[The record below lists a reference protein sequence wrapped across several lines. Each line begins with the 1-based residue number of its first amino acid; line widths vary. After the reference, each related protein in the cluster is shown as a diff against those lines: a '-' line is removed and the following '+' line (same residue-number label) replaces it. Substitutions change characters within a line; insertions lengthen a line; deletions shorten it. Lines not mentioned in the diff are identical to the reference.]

1 MPAPDAPVTFA
12 SFNNAAKVGDECAAL
27 WGRVLAAVPGSR
39 LLLKSASLADAAV
52 RATVVARM
60 EAAGIASGRL
70 ELVAR
75 TASRA
80 EHLALYSRVHVAL
93 DTVPYNGTTTT
104 CEAMWMGVPVVCM
117 LGDRHASRVSAS
129 LVTAAGRPEW
139 AAADADGFVATAAR
153 LAGSREALA
162 AIRAGLRPAMARS
175 ALMDAAAYGTRFHA
189 ALRDCW
195 RERCRALR
203 A

>member
-1 MPAPDAPVTFA
+1 
-12 SFNNAAKVGDECAAL
+12 
-27 WGRVLAAVPGSR
+27 
-39 LLLKSASLADAAV
+39 
-52 RATVVARM
+52 
-60 EAAGIASGRL
+60 
-70 ELVAR
+70 
-75 TASRA
+75 
-80 EHLALYSRVHVAL
+80 
-93 DTVPYNGTTTT
+93 
-104 CEAMWMGVPVVCM
+104 MWMGVPVVCV

-129 LVTAAGRPEW
+129 LVAAAGHPEW